1 MKYGRPLRLIMAI
14 AFALVVCGI
23 PVSQESSFPLQPTT
37 EAQWRKYMHV
47 HTAHESYKQF
57 RFMHGQDDISTHTKA
72 HQFGH
77 ALFAVFGSEAMG
89 VCGDAIS
96 GGCLHGYLSKMI
108 IDQGIESVSEII
120 ALCKEGRADAT
131 FDNCEHSAGHALLY
145 AYGYTEGN
153 LSDALELCTKNFPDD
168 ATDTLQSNQCYHGAF
183 MEFNQKNT
191 EHSDAVTTR
200 AFDESEPYAPCDTI
214 DVRYK
219 DTCYYRQTQL
229 WILAAQAENDVL
241 LYQKLGQ
248 WCTDIPDP
256 SSLPACHIGLQ
267 SGIVAYRQISYHN
280 QARLLCEAA
289 FSDKKALV
297 ADCVAVAAESLDE
310 NEKLIF

>member
-1 MKYGRPLRLIMAI
+1 MKHGRLLRLVMAM
-14 AFALVVCGI
+14 AFGLVVSGV
-23 PVSQESSFPLQPTT
+23 PASEGSSFPLQPTT
-37 EAQWRKYMHV
+37 EAQWREYMQV
-47 HTAHESYKQF
+47 HTARESYKQF

-183 MEFNQKNT
+183 MEFYQKNT
-191 EHSDAVTTR
+191 EHSDTVTTR
-200 AFDESEPYAPCDTI
+200 PFDESNPYTPCDTL
-214 DVRYK
+214 DLRYK
-219 DTCYYRQTQL
+219 DICYYRLTQL
-229 WILAAQAENDVL
+229 WVLAGQAEAGTQ
-241 LYQKLGQ
+241 LYEKLGT
-248 WCTDIPDP
+248 WCRAIPDGA
-256 SSLPACHIGLQ
+256 SLPACQLGLQ
-267 SGIVAYRQISYHN
+267 LGIATYRHVTNPTEGTS
-280 QARLLCEAA
+280 LCEAA
-289 FSDKKALV
+289 FPPGTALSDCLLTIDNSLQNPKKH
-297 ADCVAVAAESLDE
+297 
-310 NEKLIF
+310 IF